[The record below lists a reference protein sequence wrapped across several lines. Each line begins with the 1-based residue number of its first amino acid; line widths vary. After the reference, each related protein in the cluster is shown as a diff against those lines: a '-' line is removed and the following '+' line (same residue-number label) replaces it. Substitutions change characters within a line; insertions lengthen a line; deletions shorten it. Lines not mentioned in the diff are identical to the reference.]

1 MARKKSHDPGVNLYS
16 DGDSDGELN
25 NRKLSPGSSPSAKD
39 VESAFVYNDLRKGG
53 PQMNGG
59 SKDSTNSGTA
69 PDQHEAVAT
78 GTPTTTQP
86 VTQAAAQT
94 TTTTTQAAAAT
105 RSRSPSPC
113 TSHPD
118 YRATNCVRKPKVK
131 YNGSRSGCDE
141 ADDHRFCENCTK
153 QDRCPGCGKQ
163 VLPRNKSKPAD
174 KCRRQ

>member
-59 SKDSTNSGTA
+59 S
-69 PDQHEAVAT
+69 
-78 GTPTTTQP
+78 TPTTTQP